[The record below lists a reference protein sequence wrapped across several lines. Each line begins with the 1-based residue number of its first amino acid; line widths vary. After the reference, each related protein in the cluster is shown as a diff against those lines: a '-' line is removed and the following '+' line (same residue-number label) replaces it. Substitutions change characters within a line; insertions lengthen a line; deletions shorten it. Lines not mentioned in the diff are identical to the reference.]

1 MQFTPSFRRLAFQGR
16 IIAGAPAL
24 VLALAV
30 PLAAQ
35 TLETGPIKVTDSGS
49 ITPNGYAL
57 KGVTGTAN
65 NAGLF
70 GYGTVGSSAVNIDG
84 VVGYVQTPQSVGVV
98 GWAQSTGTSAYG
110 VYGSSASGP
119 GIYGYSATGYGGAAS
134 IYGYNDGPGGTAISA
149 YATQGTALSGSS
161 VTGNG
166 VYGATTASD
175 TNWAAILGL
184 DNSTISG
191 NYAVAGQTMHGSGL
205 AGFDY
210 GSTGQAVYAYSN
222 DGAEAVYAATYGG
235 ANWGTFSYNDS
246 GSVSG
251 WFEAGR
257 TASNGL
263 IAISDFS
270 NAGLTAGESSG
281 IGAEVYGSSGSAN
294 APALAAEEEIEGT
307 YPFAAYNFSV
317 SHPGPGPN
325 NETFILSDTAN
336 YSTEAATNG
345 SDVNVSG
352 DLYISGEVYSD
363 CSAFPATAG
372 SDCNYN
378 PQVRTTSSGTKLR
391 SYSNSQ
397 SLPTMEDF
405 GEAQLVNG
413 QAQVAFEHAFASTID
428 RGHSYL
434 VFVTPEGDCHGLYVA
449 SKTSNGFVVR
459 ELMSGHST
467 VAFEYRIVAHPYGD
481 ASQRLLPLTGKVAR
495 SGTRLALVRGFNPRM
510 TGFQQLLERSL
521 TQRAAAAKQGLRIPR
536 ATTHP
541 PLPLVK
547 PALFTR

>member
-1 MQFTPSFRRLAFQGR
+1 MQSVPTLRCLAACGR
-16 IIAGAPAL
+16 AFAGVPLL

-30 PLAAQ
+30 PIAAQ
-35 TLETGPIKVTDSGS
+35 TLETGPIKVTDNGS
-49 ITPNGYAL
+49 LAQGYAL

-65 NAGLF
+65 DAGLF
-70 GYGTVGSSAVNIDG
+70 GYGTVASTAINIDG

-98 GWAQSTGTSAYG
+98 GWAQSTGASAYG
-110 VYGSSASGP
+110 VYGYSASGP
-119 GIYGYSATGYGGAAS
+119 GVYGYSATGYGGAAS

-166 VYGATTASD
+166 VYGSTTASD
-175 TNWAAILGL
+175 TNWAAILGV
-184 DNSTISG
+184 DSSTIGG
-191 NYAVAGQTMHGSGL
+191 NYAVAGQTTHGSGL

-210 GSTGQAVYAYSN
+210 GSSGQAVYAYSN

-235 ANWGTFSYNDS
+235 ANYGTFSYNDS

-257 TASNGL
+257 NAGNGL

-270 NAGLTAGESSG
+270 NAGLTAAESSG
-281 IGAEVYGSSGSAN
+281 IGAEVYGSSGVAS

-317 SHPGPGPN
+317 HHPGPGPN

-352 DLYISGEVYSD
+352 DIYVSGEVYTD

-372 SDCNYN
+372 SECKYN
-378 PQVRTTSSGTKLR
+378 PQVRTTSAGTKLR

-413 QAQVAFEHAFASTID
+413 QAQVTLEPAFASTID
-428 RGHSYL
+428 RHRSYL

-449 SKTSNGFVVR
+449 SKTANGFAVR
-459 ELMSGHST
+459 ELMSGHSS

-481 ASQRLLPLTGKVAR
+481 GSQRLVPLTGKPASNSSHVAF
-495 SGTRLALVRGFNPRM
+495 SRGFNPR
-510 TGFQQLLERSL
+510 TTAYQQLLARSA
-521 TQRAAAAKQGLRIPR
+521 TQRAATATRGLHVPR
-536 ATTHP
+536 APVHP

-547 PALFTR
+547 PALFVR

>member
-1 MQFTPSFRRLAFQGR
+1 MQLVSSHRRLASVGR
-16 IIAGAPAL
+16 ILAGAPAL
-24 VLALAV
+24 ALVLTV
-30 PLAAQ
+30 PLGAQ
-35 TLETGPIKVTDSGS
+35 TLETGPIKVSDNGS
-49 ITPNGYAL
+49 LAQGYAL

-65 NAGLF
+65 DAGLF
-70 GYGTVGSSAVNIDG
+70 GYGTVASSAINIDG

-110 VYGSSASGP
+110 VYGYSASGP
-119 GIYGYSATGYGGAAS
+119 GVYGYSATGYGGAAS

-166 VYGATTASD
+166 VYGSTTASD

-184 DNSTISG
+184 DNSTIGG
-191 NYAVAGQTMHGSGL
+191 NFAVAGQTMHGSGL

-210 GSTGQAVYAYSN
+210 GSSGQAVYAYSN

-235 ANWGTFSYNDS
+235 ANYGTFSYNDS

-257 TASNGL
+257 SVGTNGL
-263 IAISDFS
+263 IAISDLS

-317 SHPGPGPN
+317 HHPGPGPN
-325 NETFILSDTAN
+325 EETFVLSDTAN
-336 YSTEAATNG
+336 YSSEAATNG
-345 SDVNVSG
+345 SDANVSG
-352 DLYISGEVYSD
+352 DLYVSGEVYTD
-363 CSAFPATAG
+363 CSAFPATSG
-372 SDCNYN
+372 SACNYN

-413 QAQVAFEHAFASTID
+413 QAQVSLEPAFASTID
-428 RGHSYL
+428 RHRSYL

-449 SKTSNGFVVR
+449 NKSANGFAVR
-459 ELMSGHST
+459 ELMSGRSS

-481 ASQRLLPLTGKVAR
+481 GSQRLLPLTGKPA
-495 SGTRLALVRGFNPRM
+495 SGAHMALARGFNPRTM
-510 TGFQQLLERSL
+510 AYQQLLAGSA
-521 TQRAAAAKQGLRIPR
+521 TQRAASAKRGLHIPR
-536 ATTHP
+536 ASAHP

-547 PALFTR
+547 PALFAR